1 MTVDG
6 RLLLLDTSVILHL
19 LRGKATGLAIDAAY
33 GLRKRAER
41 PLASVVSVGEIL
53 SFAAQRRWGTNK
65 VDQLKKLVE
74 ELVVVDIRSESVL
87 QRYAEIDS
95 FLVSIGRKVGD
106 NDAWIAATA
115 AATNA
120 VLLTTDKDFDPLA
133 EHLISRIWF
142 DPQVATAP
150 KP

>member
-1 MTVDG
+1 V
-6 RLLLLDTSVILHL
+6 
-19 LRGKATGLAIDAAY
+19 
-33 GLRKRAER
+33 
-41 PLASVVSVGEIL
+41 
-53 SFAAQRRWGTNK
+53 GTNK
-65 VDQLKKLVE
+65 VDQIKKLVE

>member
-1 MTVDG
+1 MTADG

-33 GLRKRAER
+33 ELRKRAGR

-53 SFAAQRRWGTNK
+53 SFAAQRRWGTDK

-74 ELVVVDIRSESVL
+74 ELVVVDIRSQSVL
-87 QRYAEIDS
+87 QCYAEIDS
-95 FLVSIGRKVGD
+95 FLVSIGCKVGD

-120 VLLTTDKDFDPLA
+120 VLLTTDGNRTENKPRLGIQ
-133 EHLISRIWF
+133 IS
-142 DPQVATAP
+142 VLN
-150 KP
+150 KPVSSSN

>member
-19 LRGKATGLAIDAAY
+19 LRGKATGLALDAAY

-53 SFAAQRRWGTNK
+53 SFAAQRRWGANK

-87 QRYAEIDS
+87 QRYADIDS

-106 NDAWIAATA
+106 NDAWIAAT
-115 AATNA
+115 ATNA

-150 KP
+150 KQ